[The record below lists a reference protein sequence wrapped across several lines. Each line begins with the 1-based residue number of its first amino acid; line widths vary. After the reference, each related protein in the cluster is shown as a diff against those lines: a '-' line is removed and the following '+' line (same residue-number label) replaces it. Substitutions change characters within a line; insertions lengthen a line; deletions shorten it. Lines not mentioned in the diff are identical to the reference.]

1 MLARKGFMAHSTLK
15 PTLAYFDR
23 PPSGRIM
30 LVLLFVLVAV
40 LILATVHFSVK
51 QNAEQ
56 KLQQTA
62 DYHLSRVNSALKST
76 LSKHAYLPQLL
87 AQNDQIKAF
96 LTNPDSAAEPLNR
109 YLERVNAIANTS
121 DIYVMDP
128 QGTTRLASNWHTNHS
143 FIGKNFAFRPYFKQA
158 IQQRLGRYFAVGTTS
173 GERGYYF
180 AYAIR
185 DHESRLLGVMTVKVG
200 ISDFEDNW
208 QHESFRF
215 IVSDDDGVIF
225 ISNERSWRLH
235 TLQSLDTQTRNNL
248 ATSRR
253 YPVEQLKTLN
263 VHWDKHTQG
272 SWQTAIRNKHYQ
284 VTHNSMPT
292 EGWHVY
298 VLLDRASIA
307 RSVNLAL
314 GLSSLLLALTGLL
327 FFTLWKNHQQRRD
340 FERQA
345 REELETKVEAR
356 THELRRTQEELVQ
369 AAKMAALGQLAA
381 GINHELNNPLSAIRA
396 YADNALQF
404 LDRDRSDMTRANLQ
418 EISSLTERMAAI
430 TRQLKT
436 FSRKSQG
443 NIVDCSLTTAI
454 DSALLIAQQCLTQ
467 SNAHVETQL
476 AIDAQCV
483 RADLVWLEQILVN
496 LISNAAE
503 AVQGQ
508 EQRLITLN
516 SERKEDVTLLH
527 VHDSGNGIKDTD
539 KPHLF
544 EDFFTTKSV
553 GKGLGLGLA
562 ISYRLAKDMQ
572 GELSAD
578 NHAQG
583 GAVFTLTLP
592 DSTSREG

>member
-1 MLARKGFMAHSTLK
+1 MAPDTSNTSL
-15 PTLAYFDR
+15 PYFNR
-23 PPSGRIM
+23 SPSGRIV
-30 LVLLFVLVAV
+30 LVLLFLLVTVLTLV
-40 LILATVHFSVK
+40 TVHFSVK
-51 QNAEQ
+51 QSAEH
-56 KLQQTA
+56 KLQQIA
-62 DYHLSRVNSALKST
+62 DYHLSRVNSDLKST
-76 LSKHAYLPQLL
+76 LSKHAYLPQLI

-96 LTNPDSAAEPLNR
+96 LSKPNSHAEPLNR
-109 YLERVNAIANTS
+109 YLERVNFIANTS
-121 DIYVMDP
+121 DIYVMDTK
-128 QGTTRLASNWHTNHS
+128 GTTRLASNWHTNHS
-143 FIGKNFAFRPYFKQA
+143 FIGKNFAFRPYFQQA

-185 DHESRLLGVMTVKVG
+185 DDESRLLGVMTVKVS
-200 ISDFEDNW
+200 ISDFENNW
-208 QHESFRF
+208 QHESFKF

-225 ISNERSWRLH
+225 ISNESNWRLR
-235 TLQSLDTQTRNNL
+235 TLHPLDTPTRNNL
-248 ATSRR
+248 ASSRR
-253 YPVEQLKTLN
+253 YPVDQLKTLN
-263 VHWDKHTQG
+263 VHWEKQTQG
-272 SWQTAIRNKHYQ
+272 SWQTTIRNKHYQ

-298 VLLDRASIA
+298 VLLDRTSIA
-307 RSVNLAL
+307 RSVNLAI
-314 GLSSLLLALTGLL
+314 GISTLLLALTGLL
-327 FFTLWKNHQQRRD
+327 LFTLWKNHQQRRD

-404 LDRDRSDMTRANLQ
+404 LDRNRSDMARSNLQ
-418 EISSLTERMAAI
+418 EISTLTERMATI

-443 NIVDCSLTTAI
+443 NIVDCSLEVAI

-467 SNAHVETQL
+467 SDAHIDTRLATNAHVVQ
-476 AIDAQCV
+476 
-483 RADLVWLEQILVN
+483 ADLVWLEQILVN

-503 AVQGQ
+503 AVQGLKK
-508 EQRLITLN
+508 RMITIS
-516 SERKEDVTLLH
+516 SERSGENILIH
-527 VHDSGNGIKDTD
+527 VHDSGQGIKVTD

-572 GELSAD
+572 GELTAD
-578 NHAQG
+578 NHSQG

-592 DSTSREG
+592 AEGQTT